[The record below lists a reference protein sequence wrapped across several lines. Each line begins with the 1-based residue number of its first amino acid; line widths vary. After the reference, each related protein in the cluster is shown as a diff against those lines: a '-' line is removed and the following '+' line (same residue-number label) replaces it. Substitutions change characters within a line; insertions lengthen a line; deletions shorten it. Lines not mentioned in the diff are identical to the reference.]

1 MGNRTGV
8 NSFDPPSGMVRNG
21 TIVGYSQKT
30 NTLQVEL
37 TETSSINGRPF
48 SIPVPAYFP
57 LIDSTGLFIGS
68 LPAVNTLITV
78 AQSSGG
84 QYYVVGYNP
93 EDLDLVPDN
102 LKLGEMLLFASDTAQ
117 ISLDIDSHIR
127 IGSDTSNIHVFS
139 GSQQYPKDNLITLN
153 FENENHFTQGYRD
166 IGGLIKRDLTPSKT
180 AASFTGDTKLE
191 DDNYWTGSLTH
202 FVGLDPYATTND
214 LISGSTKNPPLV
226 EHRNITYEFQYQS
239 NVDNDEAEANK
250 YSPTTQNTKIF
261 TTPNRRDSR
270 ADIMSLSLVAPN
282 FLIEEVKG
290 TVVDVFGNI
299 LDINRMPLPV
309 GMSAENTLRTNGTV
323 ATTNAKKSF
332 MNIKALERK
341 SIAYHFEI
349 NARKDPAPKKQGSE
363 LSINDDNYNAKLQ
376 RSRFSFDIDKE
387 GQFKLNV
394 PASSESGNIPLLVRA
409 ENYSTFATTDSG
421 NVNQSW
427 APKSGQPVSQDI
439 FVDSFAA
446 PMLDPSAAE
455 PGSDSLFTHGSI
467 KLIDTTTNAD
477 AGPTDRISQ
486 YVDKKPFNI
495 RHGTAYHDILQT
507 CMLHQNKS
515 TLEDYQT
522 DQTTEDPI
530 DITYIGN
537 LEDIVTGTIPVSGPG
552 AKAGGRSGS
561 INFDGS
567 LEWNIGANSLDRQ
580 SLWLDT
586 AGGII
591 ANIGRDLNN
600 RSAII
605 NFDGDVVIQIGG
617 NGIATSD
624 ARFAGATGPGL
635 FSLDLRVFV
644 GGFSHMFRID
654 SFGVTVTTP
663 QTINLYAAQG
673 INMKSDG
680 PIYIDSDNLHLNH
693 RLVFP
698 PDSPG
703 VSQSI

>member
-1 MGNRTGV
+1 
-8 NSFDPPSGMVRNG
+8 
-21 TIVGYSQKT
+21 
-30 NTLQVEL
+30 
-37 TETSSINGRPF
+37 
-48 SIPVPAYFP
+48 
-57 LIDSTGLFIGS
+57 
-68 LPAVNTLITV
+68 
-78 AQSSGG
+78 
-84 QYYVVGYNP
+84 
-93 EDLDLVPDN
+93 
-102 LKLGEMLLFASDTAQ
+102 
-117 ISLDIDSHIR
+117 
-127 IGSDTSNIHVFS
+127 
-139 GSQQYPKDNLITLN
+139 
-153 FENENHFTQGYRD
+153 
-166 IGGLIKRDLTPSKT
+166 
-180 AASFTGDTKLE
+180 
-191 DDNYWTGSLTH
+191 
-202 FVGLDPYATTND
+202 
-214 LISGSTKNPPLV
+214 
-226 EHRNITYEFQYQS
+226 
-239 NVDNDEAEANK
+239 
-250 YSPTTQNTKIF
+250 
-261 TTPNRRDSR
+261 
-270 ADIMSLSLVAPN
+270 
-282 FLIEEVKG
+282 
-290 TVVDVFGNI
+290 
-299 LDINRMPLPV
+299 
-309 GMSAENTLRTNGTV
+309 
-323 ATTNAKKSF
+323 

-349 NARKDPAPKKQGSE
+349 NARKDPAPKKQGSK
-363 LSINDDNYNAKLQ
+363 LSINDGNYNAKLQ

-427 APKSGQPVSQDI
+427 APKSGQPTSQDI

-486 YVDKKPFNI
+486 FVDKKPFNI

-522 DQTTEDPI
+522 DQTSINPI
-530 DITYIGN
+530 DITYIGD
-537 LEDIVTGTIPVSGPG
+537 LTDGGEVVTKTIPVSGPE

-591 ANIGRDLNN
+591 ANIGRDLND
-600 RSAII
+600 RSAIV
-605 NFDGDVVIQIGG
+605 NFDGDVIMQIGG
-617 NGIATSD
+617 FGIAASD
-624 ARFAGATGPGL
+624 ARFTGKDGQHIGV
-635 FSLDLRVFV
+635 LDLRVFA
-644 GGFSHMFRID
+644 GGFAHMFRID

-680 PIYIDSDNLHLNH
+680 PIYIDSDNLHLNQ
-693 RLVFP
+693 RLVFTAE
-698 PDSPG
+698 SAA
-703 VSQSI
+703 SASI